1 MFSGCQAKIQDVV
14 VFGARDAWNGG
25 TTLAVWDIVRSL
37 KTEKAPVRI
46 DAKSVFEVDNSRLAI
61 GVFNRP
67 LLDAER
73 RNFQK
78 AWEMDPM
85 PGFDEFQIDKERISF
100 VAPPEN
106 VPVAWKSIDRLL
118 ASATENVKKAS

>member
-1 MFSGCQAKIQDVV
+1 
-14 VFGARDAWNGG
+14 
-25 TTLAVWDIVRSL
+25 VRSV
-37 KTEKAPVRI
+37 KSDPAPVRI
-46 DAKSVFEVDNSRLAI
+46 NTKSVFEVDNSRLAI

-67 LLDAER
+67 LLDHER

-78 AWEMDPM
+78 AWEIDPM

-118 ASATENVKKAS
+118 AAATENVRKAS

>member
-14 VFGARDAWNGG
+14 VFSARDAWNGG
-25 TTLAVWDIVRSL
+25 TALAVWDIVRSL

>member
-1 MFSGCQAKIQDVV
+1 M
-14 VFGARDAWNGG
+14 
-25 TTLAVWDIVRSL
+25 RSL
-37 KTEKAPVRI
+37 KTEKAPLRI
-46 DAKSVFEVDNSRLAI
+46 NTKSVFEVDNSRLAI